1 MFTDDLATPTRVE
14 TLLDLIRSDAS
25 RRWSSETLG
34 QLLQPDTL
42 PDVKSSRPQAT
53 RMLRASSELGL
64 IKVTGAGNVVLS
76 VRGDRRSTKEIVQA
90 AIDEQVLGKTDI
102 EPFFAPFY
110 SFMLGL
116 GKLAGVERP
125 YPEWVKDFA
134 AVYPPAVGANQF
146 NKDKLTGL
154 HRWFS
159 YAGLGWYDPRSVFHC
174 NPYERLRRRLPS
186 VFGSERELPSA
197 VFMSRLA
204 DCCPELDGG
213 TIFLD
218 VNPAYDP
225 ERRRC
230 TLGLGHALVE
240 LHLERV
246 LRLHCPPDSDGWD
259 IHDAAPPRDAT
270 YLRSERIDRVEWLP
284 GEEAA

>member
-14 TLLDLIRSDAS
+14 TLIELIRSDES

-42 PDVKSSRPQAT
+42 PDVKPNRPQAT
-53 RMLRASSELGL
+53 KMLRAATELGL
-64 IKVTGAGNVVLS
+64 IKVTDAGNVILT
-76 VRGDRRSTKEIVQA
+76 VRGDSRSTGELVRA
-90 AIDEQVLGKTDI
+90 AIDEQVLGKTDV

-110 SFMLGL
+110 SFVLGL
-116 GKLAGVERP
+116 EKLAAVYRA
-125 YPEWVKDFA
+125 YPEWVKNFA
-134 AVYPPAVGANQF
+134 DAYPPAAGANQF

-159 YAGLGWYDPRSVFHC
+159 YAGLGWYDPRSVFQC
-174 NPYERLRRRLPS
+174 NPYERLQRRLPCIY
-186 VFGSERELPSA
+186 GGDRELPA
-197 VFMSRLA
+197 RVFMSRLA

-213 TIFLD
+213 TIFLE
-218 VNPAYDP
+218 VNPTYDP
-225 ERRRC
+225 ARRRC

-240 LHLERV
+240 LHLDEV

-259 IHDAAPPRDAT
+259 IRDAAAPRDAR
-270 YLRSERIDRVEWLP
+270 YLRSERIDRLEWLP

>member
-14 TLLDLIRSDAS
+14 TLIELIRSDES

-42 PDVKSSRPQAT
+42 PDVKPSRPQST
-53 RMLRASSELGL
+53 RMLRAAAELGL
-64 IKVTGAGNVVLS
+64 IKVTDAGNVVLT
-76 VRGDRRSTKEIVQA
+76 VRGDSRSTGELVRE
-90 AIDEQVLGKTDI
+90 AIDEQVLGKTDV

-110 SFMLGL
+110 SFILGL
-116 GKLAGVERP
+116 GKLASVERT
-125 YPEWVKDFA
+125 YAEWVKDFA
-134 AVYPPAVGANQF
+134 AVYPPAAGANQF

-154 HRWFS
+154 HRWFR
-159 YAGLGWYDPRSVFHC
+159 YAGLRWYDPRSVFHC
-174 NPYERLRRRLPS
+174 NPYERLRRRLPCI
-186 VFGSERELPSA
+186 FRSERELPAA

-204 DCCPELDGG
+204 ERCPELDGG
-213 TIFLD
+213 TIFLEA
-218 VNPAYDP
+218 NPAYDP
-225 ERRRC
+225 ASHRC

-240 LHLERV
+240 LHLDRV

-259 IHDAAPPRDAT
+259 IRDAAARRDAT
-270 YLRSERIDRVEWLP
+270 YLRSERIYRVEWLP